1 MAYIDIDFYRA
12 FTHDAD
18 TPSEDI
24 SPLLD
29 RCSDIVEQLCHYQI
43 GDLSRYNIPT
53 QTQIKK
59 ATATLVEYLASN
71 GGADALV
78 NGVSTYGG
86 SIRIGD
92 FSYGDGRVNS
102 TDTMGT
108 GDARVSKAVI
118 DYLLPTGLLYAGVR
132 GQGCV

>member
-1 MAYIDIDFYRA
+1 MAYIDVDFYRE
-12 FTHDAD
+12 FTHDEE
-18 TPSEDI
+18 TPFEDI
-24 SPLLD
+24 GPLLD
-29 RCSDIVEQLCHYQI
+29 RCSDIVEQLCLYQI
-43 GDLSRYNIPT
+43 GDLSLHNQPT

-59 ATATLVEYLASN
+59 ATATLVEYLVSN
-71 GGADALV
+71 GGADALI

-108 GDARVSKAVI
+108 GDARVSKAVR
-118 DYLLPTGLLYAGVR
+118 DYLLPTGLLYSGIR
-132 GQGCV
+132 GQRCV